1 MDRLELK
8 AELHKGNLLSL
19 SDLFDGDLSNPSKGL
34 VLLRKVESDSWKKIR
49 KDSSGCWWEKYRT
62 QFCCSKNIKIV
73 DDYISN
79 EIPKNQLRVTSLKQ
93 DVSEESIEKFLKN
106 EFSISGIRVD
116 HNKKTVIF
124 EDESQAKKVESKI
137 NNEPRVFAEILDI
150 SSGKNKYAWL
160 HKRNFELEGIGDLF
174 ALFKSNPYKPH
185 LHIYRL
191 CRSVSYKDGDTNK
204 WEQDVVYNTDWNK
217 GLCLGDTEIKV
228 LKSYINNLLDIFHAR
243 DLEPKNLLG
252 SFKVSFFK
260 DIHKGFALSEFGCF
274 RNERFSKRKG
284 DTDLNFDSAA
294 HVNKDF
300 TNGGAY
306 YSGKLKLNEPSSLL
320 VADETNQNFCL
331 EVDLL
336 KQYVAKIGLS
346 GASRK
351 SRQNFIGRSV
361 ISII

>member
-1 MDRLELK
+1 MNHLRQHPDAIGIKVLNYENEEEFAKACVRLHGEVLEATIISEELKEDLSIPRFMDRLELK

-34 VLLRKVESDSWKKIR
+34 VLLGKVESDSWKKIR

-79 EIPKNQLRVTSLKQ
+79 KIPKNQLRVKRLKQ
-93 DVSEESIEKFLKN
+93 DVSKERIEEFLNN

-116 HNKKTVIF
+116 HNEKTVIF
-124 EDESQAKKVESKI
+124 QDESQAKKAESKI
-137 NNEPRVFAEILDI
+137 NNEPWVFAEILDI
-150 SSGKNKYAWL
+150 SSGKNKYAWV
-160 HKRNFELEGIGDLF
+160 HKRNFELDGIGDLF

-191 CRSVSYKDGDTNK
+191 FRNVSYKDEDTNK
-204 WEQDVVYNTDWNK
+204 WVQGGVFNTDWNK
-217 GLCLGDTEIKV
+217 GLCLGDAEIKV
-228 LKSYINNLLDIFHAR
+228 LKSYVNNLLDIFHAR

-252 SFKVSFFK
+252 SFKVSFFN

-306 YSGKLKLNEPSSLL
+306 YSE
-320 VADETNQNFCL
+320 
-331 EVDLL
+331 
-336 KQYVAKIGLS
+336 
-346 GASRK
+346 
-351 SRQNFIGRSV
+351 
-361 ISII
+361 